1 LKGAWDL
8 GPNVKLQH
16 VLAFEKNVLPQALS
30 NLLTKIA
37 KVELKFFN
45 VWLCFFERGR
55 QAIIEEKTK
64 TNVRL

>member
-16 VLAFEKNVLPQALS
+16 VLAFEKNVLHEALP

-37 KVELKFFN
+37 KVELKIFN
-45 VWLCFFERGR
+45 V
-55 QAIIEEKTK
+55 
-64 TNVRL
+64 